1 MTLQEKSESIA
12 RELMEVASG
21 IRERGE
27 EVQMMVAFSMP
38 EDGGVDLV
46 PANMI
51 PHSDKQELTERV
63 RILAAHLEAEAVF
76 TVCEA
81 WLSLNPLAG
90 KPSEDPARTEAI
102 MVTASGA
109 GVNFMLT
116 REIWADGALGVVQ
129 MAQASAGRFT
139 NLSGREMMN

>member
-1 MTLQEKSESIA
+1 MTLQEKAESIA

-21 IRERGE
+21 IREGGE

-38 EDGGVDLV
+38 EEGVDLV

-116 REIWADGALGVVQ
+116 REIGADGALGEVQ
-129 MAQASAGRFT
+129 RVQASGGRFT